1 MKYIK
6 YTKYLINHIWFVR
19 KACWAKGLYWQGLK
33 HDWSKWL
40 PVEFIPYANFFYGYD
55 TILNPDWTDGF
66 TGMTTDTPKYIK
78 VKRGK
83 RDNTGYYKPTDTGDD
98 KFEWAWFHHIKF
110 NKHHW
115 QYWSYAGDSGEIIL
129 KPMPQKFRL
138 EMLCDWWGASMA
150 QGYGGKCKTWY
161 EANKN
166 KMQLAPETRKWVEA
180 NVSDSFI

>member
-1 MKYIK
+1 MKKYIQ
-6 YTKYLINHIWFVR
+6 YLKYLTKHIWFVR

-40 PVEFIPYANFFYGYD
+40 PVEFIPYARFFYGAK
-55 TILNPDWTDGF
+55 P
-66 TGMTTDTPKYIK
+66 
-78 VKRGK
+78 K
-83 RDNTGYYKPTDTGDD
+83 RDSTGYYKPTDTGNEE
-98 KFEWAWFHHIKF
+98 FEWAWFHHIKF

-129 KPMPQKFRL
+129 KPMPHKFRL

-161 EANKN
+161 VANKE
-166 KMQLAPETRKWVEA
+166 KMQLHPETRKWIEE
-180 NVSDSFI
+180 NVSDNFV